1 MSLNN
6 EKVEDR
12 PVIIVDDVSDIEKS
26 TSTAVTNSSPDAEYI
41 TPPDG
46 GRGCCFFFANFM
58 LNK

>member
-46 GRGCCFFFANFM
+46 GLGWLVFFDYFI
-58 LNK
+58 